1 MGYSGAS
8 ISHGL
13 GCKECPPGRYVP
25 PDKAPGKSVTECVS
39 CPQGN
44 NIQSYQIY
52 LRCMSKNL
60 VQFKTP
66 EEPGDPSISA

>member
-1 MGYSGAS
+1 MKTSIQLILSVPGGFYQDVTGYSGTA

-25 PDKAPGKSVTECVS
+25 PDKAPGKSITECVS

-44 NIQSYQIY
+44 NTQS
-52 LRCMSKNL
+52 
-60 VQFKTP
+60 
-66 EEPGDPSISA
+66 